1 MANNTYGFRSA
12 LSGFHKGDVT
22 GYIER
27 MASQHRSELL
37 EYEKQVTSLQ
47 EENRALQNQLNL
59 LMMATPL
66 AQESAPAPAPEITP
80 PVPEEPVSAP
90 VEEQDLMLLE
100 LQAYR
105 RAEAVERNA
114 NNRARK
120 LYGQIEDLC
129 EGALDEFLTA
139 DTAVKQTIEAL
150 LAQANSLEQIY
161 QTLASA
167 LNTSRD
173 KLAAMNK
180 ELCLSDDVS
189 TEE

>member
-12 LSGFHKGDVT
+12 LSGFHKGNVT

-66 AQESAPAPAPEITP
+66 AQESAPAPEITP
-80 PVPEEPVSAP
+80 PVPEEPVAAP